1 MAAAKS
7 RNTRLPWWPDGASKR
22 LRYIHTRSQAAGS
35 QSRQDSGTTVC
46 GSVTSAN
53 PLSSNSG
60 RSLPADAGPNR
71 HPVPNECEVIRL
83 RGEPRASAPSR
94 AGPRR

>member
-1 MAAAKS
+1 M
-7 RNTRLPWWPDGASKR
+7 PWRPGGASKR
-22 LRYIHTRSQAAGS
+22 LRYIHTRSQADGS

-46 GSVTSAN
+46 GSVTSAK

-60 RSLPADAGPNR
+60 RSLPAEAGPKR
-71 HPVPNECEVIRL
+71 QPVPNGCEVIRL
-83 RGEPRASAPSR
+83 RGRPPAFAASR

>member
-7 RNTRLPWWPDGASKR
+7 RNTRLCSAPGGASKR
-22 LRYIHTRSQAAGS
+22 LRYIHIRSHSDGS

-60 RSLPADAGPNR
+60 WLLPADAGPNR
-71 HPVPNECEVIRL
+71 HPVPNGCEVIRL
-83 RGEPRASAPSR
+83 RGEPPASAPSR